1 MNLLQGKHEPTDEEA
16 VFPLAD
22 TDSEDEDRFD
32 HRIKLVDKFFMNIL
46 LWIDI
51 GRNRFTEINED
62 GSKKADEDLKGM
74 PSFWLTIFQVVS

>member
-32 HRIKLVDKFFMNIL
+32 QRIKLDDKFFYEYIM
-46 LWIDI
+46 D
-51 GRNRFTEINED
+51 
-62 GSKKADEDLKGM
+62 
-74 PSFWLTIFQVVS
+74 